1 MDGLRNYF
9 YEISKKKDKDLKEF
23 IKNNENRK
31 NIASKLDTIS
41 FSENE
46 KFDTYI
52 GHINNM
58 TRFLNE
64 RPIKNRTVLY
74 RGEQTDRLL
83 NTQNVNDNDSQKLG
97 DAIDSF
103 IKNNKNDPVKIKNF
117 VNEKLKERTFVQ
129 KEFMSTT
136 LNKDLATSWAVG
148 RYTGSEERKEKEYSP
163 IVWKISVPTG
173 TKAAFIETFNP
184 MNTPHNDQHE
194 ILVRR
199 DSRLIFENSS
209 FNDKKGALMIE
220 ARLEQPENTV
230 EFPETLIDAKN
241 ELSKIISFANLN
253 PSTVSDRTARLV
265 KDMSQKIAEAIE
277 GVKENIGTKE
287 NELCE
292 AMGKMTVKNSNKNS
306 NKNV

>member
-1 MDGLRNYF
+1 MLSDKDFEIATKYMNAFNKDPGYWEGESKIKGVSKIELVVHFAKYTNDCKPNDKFIHKSSNFYLKLIQEQPDLFKDMMASMLDGETKYDLDKLEGIFKYKFYSKNINKVVSEIDLDGLRNYF

-41 FSENE
+41 FSGNE

-148 RYTGSEERKEKEYSP
+148 RYTGRRK
-163 IVWKISVPTG
+163 
-173 TKAAFIETFNP
+173 
-184 MNTPHNDQHE
+184 
-194 ILVRR
+194 R
-199 DSRLIFENSS
+199 IFPNCVGNKRS
-209 FNDKKGALMIE
+209 NW
-220 ARLEQPENTV
+220 
-230 EFPETLIDAKN
+230 N
-241 ELSKIISFANLN
+241 ESCIY
-253 PSTVSDRTARLV
+253 
-265 KDMSQKIAEAIE
+265 
-277 GVKENIGTKE
+277 
-287 NELCE
+287 
-292 AMGKMTVKNSNKNS
+292 
-306 NKNV
+306 